1 MKQKYAILKDDAKN
15 ELMVREYAELDKEI
29 LSLLCEETY
38 DSQAIKTEIEK
49 GKDQL
54 IATLRTRN
62 MYPPY
67 IFAERI
73 ADAVISICEPDGP
86 STADLFFDDKE
97 FFLQPPQEELLIE
110 EEDIEEDSESI
121 DDLLEDQMDEL
132 DDKKIIKNIKT
143 SIKIA
148 EDESADSGE
157 ES

>member
-38 DSQAIKTEIEK
+38 DAQAIKTEIEK

-54 IATLRTRN
+54 IAKLRTRN

-73 ADAVISICEPDGP
+73 ADAVMSICKPDGP
-86 STADLFFDDKE
+86 PTADLFFDDKE
-97 FFLQPPQEELLIE
+97 FFLQPPQEDLLIE
-110 EEDIEEDSESI
+110 EEDIDEDSENI

-148 EDESADSGE
+148 EDEPADSGE

>member
-1 MKQKYAILKDDAKN
+1 
-15 ELMVREYAELDKEI
+15 MVREYAELDKEI